1 MINEKK
7 QRLAITIDKKCLE
20 VLSQI
25 QDMHSPRSSK
35 SQIIEVAIIAYGAAL
50 VDLYSKSTTKGE

>member
-25 QDMHSPRSSK
+25 QDLHSPRASK
-35 SQIIEVAIIAYGAAL
+35 SKIIEVAIITYGAAL